1 MRCGALTRL
10 ESTTYMACIAEEYD
24 APTER
29 VMIEPGD
36 RLYLFSDGV
45 FELHTK
51 DAGIW
56 GLDSLEALLSA
67 TPADRV
73 LDTVVEETRRVVLEG
88 RGIAP
93 DSAGAAGGP
102 VAWDDDFSLIEFR
115 FN

>member
-1 MRCGALTRL
+1 MTEAWLIELT
-10 ESTTYMACIAEEYD
+10 
-24 APTER
+24 TER
-29 VMIEPGD
+29 TVLEAGD

-56 GLDSLEALLSA
+56 GLDRLEALLSA

-73 LDTVVEETRRVVLEG
+73 LDTVVAETRKIVLEG

-93 DSAGAAGGP
+93 DSAAAADGA